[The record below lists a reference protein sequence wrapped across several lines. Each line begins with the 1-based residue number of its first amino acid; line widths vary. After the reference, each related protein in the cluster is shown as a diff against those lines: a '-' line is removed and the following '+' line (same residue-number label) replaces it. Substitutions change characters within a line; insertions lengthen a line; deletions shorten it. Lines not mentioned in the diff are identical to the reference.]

1 MIAVITG
8 DIINSKA
15 GEVKSWLPL
24 LKETLSTYGNTPK
37 HWEIYRGDSF
47 QLSLDPKKAL
57 LAAIHIKST
66 LKQTKTFDVRMAIGL
81 GEETYSAHNITE
93 SNGSAYVNSGEC
105 FENLKKDSLALKT
118 NSEAIDT
125 TLNIMIRLALLTV
138 DNWSSVVSKVIKTA
152 IEHPNKPQKDLA
164 KRLNRSQSNI
174 SEAFKRGG
182 YEEIITMNQ
191 FYVKHISTL

>member
-24 LKETLSTYGNTPK
+24 LKETLSIYGNTPK

-118 NSEAIDT
+118 NSEVIDT